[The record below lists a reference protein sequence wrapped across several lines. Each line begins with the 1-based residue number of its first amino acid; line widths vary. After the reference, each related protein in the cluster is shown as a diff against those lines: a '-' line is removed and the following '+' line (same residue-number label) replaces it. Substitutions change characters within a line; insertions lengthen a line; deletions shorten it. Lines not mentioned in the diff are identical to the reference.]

1 MAEAEHPKGQGP
13 QTAPPAT
20 AHAAPL
26 TIRMHA
32 RDNVAIVA
40 NDGGLAAGSTL
51 PSGLVLRDRV
61 PQGHKVA
68 LVALPADTPVLRYG
82 IPIGYAL
89 KDIPAGSWVHER
101 LLKMPEARALDHLP
115 ICTVK
120 PDPLP
125 ALDGYTFE
133 GFRNGDGSVG
143 TRNILAIT
151 QTVQCVAGVTDFAV
165 QRIKAELLPR
175 FPHVDDVVALAHAYG
190 CGVAIDAPGAEIP
203 IRTLRHIS
211 LNPNF
216 GGEVMLV
223 SLGCEKLQPE
233 RLMPPGTIAIV
244 DERSVADVGASADA
258 PLDVTCLQDDAHV
271 GFMSMVEAIMR
282 QAELHLERLNARR
295 RETVP
300 ASELVVGVQCGGSD
314 AFSGVTANPAVGFCT
329 DLLVRAGA
337 SVMFSETT
345 EVRDGIDQLTSRA
358 STPEVAAAMIR
369 EMAWYDAYLQ
379 RGSVDRSANTT
390 PGNKKGGLSNI
401 VEKAM
406 GSIVKSGSSPIT
418 GVLAPGDKLRQK
430 GLTYAATPASD
441 FICGTLQLAA
451 GMNLHVFTTGRGT
464 PYGLAEVPVIKVATR
479 SDLARRWHDLM
490 DVNAGTIADGSASIE
505 DVGWELFRLMLE
517 VASSRKKTWAE
528 HWKLHNALV
537 LFNPAPVT

>member
-1 MAEAEHPKGQGP
+1 MPESSR
-13 QTAPPAT
+13 PPLYIRI
-20 AHAAPL
+20 HAD
-26 TIRMHA
+26 
-32 RDNVAIVA
+32 DNVAIVA
-40 NDGGLAAGSTL
+40 NDGGLKAGAEFAD
-51 PSGLVLRDRV
+51 GLRLVDNV

-68 LVALPADTPVLRYG
+68 LVDLAEGEAIRRYDVV
-82 IPIGYAL
+82 IGYAQKAL
-89 KDIPAGSWVHER
+89 PRGSWVHER
-101 LLKMPEARALDHLP
+101 VMRMPVAPELDGLP
-115 ICTVK
+115 IATVK
-120 PDPLP
+120 PP
-125 ALDGYTFE
+125 ALLPLEGYTFE
-133 GFRNGDGSVG
+133 GYRNADGSVG
-143 TRNILAIT
+143 SRNILAIT
-151 QTVQCVAGVTDFAV
+151 ETVQCVAGVIDFAV
-165 QRIKAELLPR
+165 QRIKAELLPKY
-175 FPHVDDVVALAHAYG
+175 PNVDDVVALAHSYG
-190 CGVAIDAPGAEIP
+190 CGVAIDAPDAIVP
-203 IRTLRHIS
+203 IRTLRNIS

-216 GGEVMLV
+216 GGEVMVV

-233 RLMPPGTIAIV
+233 RLLPPGSIPIV
-244 DERSVADVGASADA
+244 DKRGETEGDA
-258 PLDVTCLQDDAHV
+258 ELDVVCLQDDEHI
-271 GFMSMVEAIMR
+271 GFMSMIDSVMR
-282 QAELHLERLNARR
+282 QAEVHLARLNARR

-337 SVMFSETT
+337 TVMFSEVT

-358 STPEVAAAMIR
+358 STPEVAEAMIR

-379 RGSVDRSANTT
+379 KGRVDRSANTT

-406 GSIVKSGSSPIT
+406 GSIVKSGSAPIT
-418 GVLAPGDKLRQK
+418 GVLAPGEKATQK
-430 GLTYAATPASD
+430 GLIYAATPASD

-451 GMNLHVFTTGRGT
+451 GINLHVFTTGRGT

-490 DVNAGTIADGSASIE
+490 DVNAGRIADGEATIE
-505 DVGWELFRLMLE
+505 DIGWEMFHLMLD
-517 VASSRKKTWAE
+517 VASGRKKTWAE

>member
-1 MAEAEHPKGQGP
+1 MPEDSARAR
-13 QTAPPAT
+13 PP
-20 AHAAPL
+20 L
-26 TIRMHA
+26 RIMMDA

-40 NDGGLAAGSTL
+40 NDGGLPAGAAFAD
-51 PSGLVLRDRV
+51 GLVLRDRV

-68 LVALPADTPVLRYG
+68 LVDIPAGTAVRRYNVA
-82 IPIGYAL
+82 IGYA
-89 KDIPAGSWVHER
+89 KRDIAAGSWVHER
-101 LLKMPEARALDHLP
+101 LLDMPEARSLEGLP
-115 ICTVK
+115 IATVK
-120 PDPLP
+120 PSPQPPLE
-125 ALDGYTFE
+125 GYTFE
-133 GFRNGDGSVG
+133 GFRNPDGSVG

-151 QTVQCVAGVTDFAV
+151 QTVQCVAGVTEFAV
-165 QRIKAELLPR
+165 QRIKAELLPKYR
-175 FPHVDDVVALAHAYG
+175 NVDDVVALEHTYG
-190 CGVAIDAPGAEIP
+190 CGVAIDAPDAVIP
-203 IRTLRHIS
+203 IRTLRNIS

-216 GGEVMLV
+216 GGEVMVV

-233 RLMPPGTIAIV
+233 RLLPPGSIPLI
-244 DERSVADVGASADA
+244 DERNVGDVGENAEAK
-258 PLDVTCLQDDAHV
+258 LDVVCLQDDRHV
-271 GFMSMVEAIMR
+271 GFMSMIDSIME
-282 QAELHLERLNARR
+282 QAEEHLERLDARR

-337 SVMFSETT
+337 TVMFSEVT

-358 STPEVAAAMIR
+358 TTPEVADAMIR
-369 EMAWYDAYLQ
+369 EMAWYDAYLK
-379 RGSVDRSANTT
+379 RGSADRSANTT

-406 GSIVKSGSSPIT
+406 GSIVKSGTSPIS
-418 GVLAPGDKLRQK
+418 GVLAPGDKLKQK
-430 GLTYAATPASD
+430 GLVYAATPASD

-464 PYGLAEVPVIKVATR
+464 PYGLAQVPVIKVATR

-490 DVNAGTIADGSASIE
+490 DVNAGTIATGEKTIE
-505 DVGWELFRLMLE
+505 EVGWELFRLMLD
-517 VASSRKKTWAE
+517 VASGRRKTWAE
-528 HWKLHNALV
+528 QWKLANALV

>member
-1 MAEAEHPKGQGP
+1 MSTNPPVG
-13 QTAPPAT
+13 PAT
-20 AHAAPL
+20 SSAPL

-32 RDNVAIVA
+32 LDNVAIVA
-40 NDGGLAAGSTL
+40 NDGGLPVGTVLAD
-51 PSGLVLRDRV
+51 GLVLRDRV

-68 LVALPADTPVLRYG
+68 LIDLVAQAPVLRYG

-101 LLKMPEARALDHLP
+101 LLDMPDARGLDNLP
-115 ICTVK
+115 IATVK

-125 ALDGYTFE
+125 PLEGYTFE
-133 GFRNGDGSVG
+133 GYRNADGSVG

-165 QRIKAELLPR
+165 QRIKAELLAT
-175 FPHVDDVVALAHAYG
+175 FLHVDDVVALEHGYG
-190 CGVAIDAPGAEIP
+190 CGVAIDAPDAIVP
-203 IRTLRHIS
+203 IRTLRNIS

-216 GGEVMLV
+216 GGEVMVV

-233 RLMPPGTIAIV
+233 RLLPPGSIPLIDQRNA
-244 DERSVADVGASADA
+244 ADA
-258 PLDVTCLQDDAHV
+258 SGEPVLDVVCLQDDAHV
-271 GFMSMVEAIMR
+271 GFMSMVESIVR
-282 QAELHLERLNARR
+282 QAEVHLTRLNARR

-358 STPEVAAAMIR
+358 SSSEVAAAMIR

-379 RGSVDRSANTT
+379 RGGADRSANTT

-406 GSIVKSGSSPIT
+406 GSIVKSGSAPIT
-418 GVLAPGDKLRQK
+418 GVLAPGEKLTQK

-464 PYGLAEVPVIKVATR
+464 PYGLAAVPVIKVATR

-490 DVNAGTIADGSASIE
+490 DVNAGTIADGTATIE
-505 DVGWELFRLMLE
+505 QVGWELFQLMLD
-517 VASSRKKTWAE
+517 VASGNKKTWAE